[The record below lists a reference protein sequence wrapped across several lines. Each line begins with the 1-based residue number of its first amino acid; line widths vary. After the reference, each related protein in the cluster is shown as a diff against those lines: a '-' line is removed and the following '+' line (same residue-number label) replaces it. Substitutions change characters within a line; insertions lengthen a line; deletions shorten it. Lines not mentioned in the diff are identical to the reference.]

1 MQNKDFEWYKK
12 IQLTKFGGKKK
23 FHMLSGSMYS
33 ALTKC
38 VNSICLEIIRIK

>member
-23 FHMLSGSMYS
+23 FHLLSGSMYS
-33 ALTKC
+33 VLTKYM
-38 VNSICLEIIRIK
+38 NLICLEIIRIN